1 MQSQMQGLFTGDGG
15 HSGDLLTTALI
26 MLAAVVLDWVLGEPP
41 LRWHPLVA
49 FGRLA
54 ARLEQVFQGR
64 WGQGSRAQICS
75 GAAAWLLLLVPW
87 IVLAWWLSGVPLLGE
102 LAAVLGL
109 YWALGHRSLHDHAQ
123 PVFRALQQGE
133 EATARDYAAQIVS
146 RDAATLDIEKSTIE
160 SILENGNDAVFGA
173 LFWFALAGLPG
184 VVLFRLANTLD
195 ASWGYRSP
203 RYLYFGRASARIDDV
218 LNWLPA
224 RLTALSYALLGQTR
238 VALRCWRT
246 QAAACDSPNGGP
258 VMAAGAGALGIRLGG
273 PARYRGQW
281 LQKPWLGQ
289 GAEPVPEDIP
299 RALRLVRHS
308 VGLWLLVLLAL
319 GLLIET

>member
-1 MQSQMQGLFTGDGG
+1 MMP
-15 HSGDLLTTALI
+15 ALI
-26 MLAAVVLDWVLGEPP
+26 MLAAVLLDWALGEPP
-41 LRWHPLVA
+41 LRWHPLVG

-54 ARLEQVFQGR
+54 ARAQAWLHGR
-64 WGQGSRAQICS
+64 WGPAPAAQRCA
-75 GAAAWLLLLVPW
+75 GAVAWLLLIAPAVLV
-87 IVLAWWLSGVPLLGE
+87 AWGLSGVPVIGE
-102 LAAVLGL
+102 LAALLGL

-133 EATARDYAAQIVS
+133 EPAAREYASRIVS

-173 LFWFALAGLPG
+173 LFWFVLAGLPG

-195 ASWGYRSP
+195 ASWGYRSEQ
-203 RYLYFGRASARIDDV
+203 YLHFGWASARIDDV

-224 RLTALSYALLGQTR
+224 RLTALSYALLGRTR
-238 VALRCWRT
+238 LALNCWRT

-289 GAEPVPEDIP
+289 GAEPVAGDIL
-299 RALRLVRHS
+299 RALRLVQRS
-308 VGLWLLVLLAL
+308 VALWVLVLLVA
-319 GLLIET
+319 GSISELI

>member
-1 MQSQMQGLFTGDGG
+1 VL
-15 HSGDLLTTALI
+15 TALI
-26 MLAAVVLDWVLGEPP
+26 MLGAVVLDWLLGEPP
-41 LRWHPLVA
+41 LRWHPLVG

-54 ARLEQVFQGR
+54 DRARACFHGR
-64 WGQGSRAQICS
+64 WGPAPAAQRCA
-75 GAAAWLLLLVPW
+75 GAAAWLLLIVPA
-87 IVLAWWLSGVPLLGE
+87 VLLAWGLSGVPVIAE
-102 LAAVLGL
+102 LASLLGL

-133 EATARDYAAQIVS
+133 EPAAREYASRIVS

-173 LFWFALAGLPG
+173 LFWFVLAGLPG

-195 ASWGYRSP
+195 ASWGYRSEQ
-203 RYLYFGRASARIDDV
+203 YLHFGWASARIDDG

-224 RLTALSYALLGQTR
+224 RLTALSYALLGKTR
-238 VALRCWRT
+238 LALACWRT
-246 QAAACDSPNGGP
+246 QAAHCDSPNGGP

-289 GAEPVPEDIP
+289 GAEPVAQDIL
-299 RALRLVRHS
+299 RALQLVRRS
-308 VGLWLLVLLAL
+308 VALWLLITLTAALLAVAR
-319 GLLIET
+319 

>member
-1 MQSQMQGLFTGDGG
+1 MMP
-15 HSGDLLTTALI
+15 ALI
-26 MLAAVVLDWVLGEPP
+26 MLAAVLLDWALGEPP
-41 LRWHPLVA
+41 LRWHPLVG

-54 ARLEQVFQGR
+54 ARAQAWLHGR
-64 WGQGSRAQICS
+64 WGPAPAAQRCA
-75 GAAAWLLLLVPW
+75 GAVAWLLLIAPAVLV
-87 IVLAWWLSGVPLLGE
+87 AWGLSGVPVIGE
-102 LAAVLGL
+102 LAALLGL

-133 EATARDYAAQIVS
+133 EPAAREYASRIVS

-173 LFWFALAGLPG
+173 LFWFVLAGLPG

-195 ASWGYRSP
+195 ASWGYRSVQ
-203 RYLYFGRASARIDDV
+203 YLHFGWASARIDDV
-218 LNWLPA
+218 LNFLPA
-224 RLTALSYALLGQTR
+224 RLTALSYALLGRTR
-238 VALRCWRT
+238 LALNCWRT

-289 GAEPVPEDIP
+289 GAEPVAGDIL
-299 RALRLVRHS
+299 RALRLVQRS
-308 VGLWLLVLLAL
+308 VALWVLVLLVA
-319 GLLIET
+319 GSISELI